1 MGYPKLFSLF
11 ITIAIFWGLLP
22 KEAKAELQY
31 VYRYVCNS
39 VQGCGWTWVWEEIN
53 ERKQEREQPRQQGHY
68 LRFINN
74 CSRPVKIAVHY
85 RDVNNKWITDGWWRF
100 SPGEKKFLS
109 SDKVRLVSNNRLFYF
124 YAETIDSGNSLT
136 WKGES
141 YVVIDGKQYG
151 FMKVRDIRGNN
162 NDLSVQCKLSKR

>member
-1 MGYPKLFSLF
+1 M
-11 ITIAIFWGLLP
+11 
-22 KEAKAELQY
+22 
-31 VYRYVCNS
+31 
-39 VQGCGWTWVWEEIN
+39 
-53 ERKQEREQPRQQGHY
+53 
-68 LRFINN
+68 
-74 CSRPVKIAVHY
+74 
-85 RDVNNKWITDGWWRF
+85 
-100 SPGEKKFLS
+100 S

-162 NDLSVQCKLSKR
+162 NDFSVQCKLSKRLSYYPVDVAVHYN